1 MKPNDYIRVIS
12 VYHKVDMF
20 ETKKYFGHFV
30 KRDEFYLYLQ
40 MTDKIRKIPLKSI
53 KEIKQAT
60 KRKTNID
67 KTQQLLYNKNK
78 KEQLK

>member
-1 MKPNDYIRVIS
+1 MMKPNDYIRVIS

-30 KRDEFYLYLQ
+30 KRDELYLYLQ

-67 KTQQLLYNKNK
+67 KTQQLLYNKNR
-78 KEQLK
+78 